1 MEPRS
6 WQIVFAAIENFF
18 LFNTAFS
25 VAAFVVAF
33 VLRRSR
39 LMRSWRPRASA
50 RVYIAALAVP
60 PVASAWL
67 VCASLFPALWLGGKV
82 WAQEHVENHSLHLL
96 NAFTVVAD
104 PMLGYAAIT
113 FTLLALLVATW
124 AAWRAYFRINR
135 LVECMD
141 TDAKPAP
148 A

>member
-1 MEPRS
+1 MEPRG
-6 WQIVFAAIENFF
+6 WQIAFAGIENFF

-25 VAAFVVAF
+25 VAAFVVAS

-39 LMRSWRPRASA
+39 MMKSCRPRASA
-50 RVYIAALAVP
+50 RVYIAALVVP

-67 VCASLFPALWLGGKV
+67 VCASLFPALWLGDKV

-113 FTLLALLVATW
+113 FTPLALMVATW
-124 AAWRAYFRINR
+124 AATSCSRAKSSSG
-135 LVECMD
+135 
-141 TDAKPAP
+141 AK
-148 A
+148 